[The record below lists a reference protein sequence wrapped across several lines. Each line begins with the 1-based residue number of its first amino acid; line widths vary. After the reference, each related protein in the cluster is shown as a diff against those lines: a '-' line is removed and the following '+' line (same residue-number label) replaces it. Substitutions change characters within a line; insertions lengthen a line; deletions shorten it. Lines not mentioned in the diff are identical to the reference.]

1 MTWFSIAIRRASIV
15 DTGGLHKLW
24 DSVYIVE
31 ARDRSEAWRR
41 GIEIGYQSE
50 EAYANAEGRQLR
62 FAFAGVLTID
72 ELGED
77 LTSGQEVYFLPRD
90 IEPPLPMAIDTR
102 FSPETLIPG
111 CSGVGNETP
120 E

>member
-24 DSVYIVE
+24 DSVY
-31 ARDRSEAWRR
+31 
-41 GIEIGYQSE
+41 IEIGYQSE